1 MSLMASEAVVDSRD
15 FEILTAEEVD
25 ELKKEQQVL
34 TSRLGAMGKKLSLET
49 KIRDAALSLSKVNAS
64 HKKVS
69 KQTEEQLDAANRRVE
84 SAQKEYWRVS
94 DRANEI
100 NKKLLE
106 HRAGVLS
113 FSVRNMEKKMFPSH
127 TSEDSGYDSSNR
139 STLMSPTTSS
149 MTGVSTSSQARFDGA
164 HLFAGHADAVI
175 PRRKLSP
182 EAAATEISSLEEK
195 LKAVTESLTAAGK
208 KQAEMA
214 RELSLLQLEKQE
226 VETMMGLELQNA
238 EDTIS
243 ALEKEL
249 PRLEGLDFEVQQLLE
264 EKRVWEE
271 ERAQLQELE
280 TGERLAPGAE
290 KMLEEIRK
298 SNRQQLEEK
307 DAEIQ
312 ELRAIWEA
320 ERKAWDQERT
330 RLEKEKEED
339 LKKMHS
345 EMDHLREDD
354 EDILHQANEE
364 LEASREA
371 LRSMVA
377 YHGIVLF
384 SRDPSL
390 QGLLESIGTHL
401 EGIHKK
407 LEAHS
412 RVEAEWELSRRRLED
427 DIRSGFD
434 KRELLAREVED
445 ARRERDSAKRETAS
459 LESRV
464 KADLAMLRS
473 PPTPASAFPS
483 DSAGDT
489 DVGMVIAAILPVWQ
503 ILPSPEARAAK
514 FSGNG
519 QRSYRTGSPTPGT
532 PGGTNG
538 NGVITSLSDLDVR
551 SLKSLYDSRQTPGSP
566 KVGGGTFT
574 VEAFVARVLALIA
587 DDRALIERLIRFA
600 QAHDLLK
607 KNAERAQKLAQDG
620 NTALETYQKQVRI
633 LEERNMSMAARQAA
647 MQEELQILHDT
658 IERIAAEKR
667 DVEMLA
673 AEQAEECR
681 QLTAAN
687 NTLSARTLTLAE
699 EAASAPE
706 MVRKQ
711 LEAQLSEC
719 RKALELAQDEV
730 DAMRS
735 SEQSQRIALL
745 DELNSMQTEN
755 GNLRAQLRAVKK

>member
-1 MSLMASEAVVDSRD
+1 
-15 FEILTAEEVD
+15 
-25 ELKKEQQVL
+25 
-34 TSRLGAMGKKLSLET
+34 MGKKLSLET
-49 KIRDAALSLSKVNAS
+49 KIRDAALSLSRVNAS

-175 PRRKLSP
+175 PQRNLTP
-182 EAAATEISSLEEK
+182 GAAATEISSLEEK

-238 EDTIS
+238 EDTIT

-249 PRLEGLDFEVQQLLE
+249 PRLEGLDSEVQQLLE
-264 EKRVWEE
+264 EKRAWEE

-280 TGERLAPGAE
+280 SGKRLAAGAE
-290 KMLEEIRK
+290 KMLEEI
-298 SNRQQLEEK
+298 SQQLEEK
-307 DAEIQ
+307 NAEIQ
-312 ELRAIWEA
+312 ELHVTLEA

-330 RLEKEKEED
+330 RLEEEKEED

-345 EMDHLREDD
+345 EMDRLREDD
-354 EDILHQANEE
+354 EDILYQANQE
-364 LEASREA
+364 LDVSREA

-377 YHGIVLF
+377 HHGIVLF
-384 SRDPSL
+384 SRDSSL

-401 EGIHKK
+401 EGVHKK
-407 LEAHS
+407 LETHS
-412 RVEAEWELSRRRLED
+412 RVEAEWELSRRKLED

-464 KADLAMLRS
+464 K
-473 PPTPASAFPS
+473 
-483 DSAGDT
+483 
-489 DVGMVIAAILPVWQ
+489 VCVI
-503 ILPSPEARAAK
+503 
-514 FSGNG
+514 
-519 QRSYRTGSPTPGT
+519 
-532 PGGTNG
+532 
-538 NGVITSLSDLDVR
+538 LSDGLTKH
-551 SLKSLYDSRQTPGSP
+551 SLPPRLTWQCCDRLQHWRRLSRQTRRETLMSAWSLLLSCQFGKSFPLQKPARPSLAAMASDRIELAPQHLAHQEVQVGMGSLLP
-566 KVGGGTFT
+566 CRTSMFGRSNRCTIVVKRLDHPRLG
-574 VEAFVARVLALIA
+574 VARLRWRHLL
-587 DDRALIERLIRFA
+587 RGYRL
-600 QAHDLLK
+600 
-607 KNAERAQKLAQDG
+607 
-620 NTALETYQKQVRI
+620 
-633 LEERNMSMAARQAA
+633 S
-647 MQEELQILHDT
+647 
-658 IERIAAEKR
+658 
-667 DVEMLA
+667 
-673 AEQAEECR
+673 
-681 QLTAAN
+681 
-687 NTLSARTLTLAE
+687 
-699 EAASAPE
+699 
-706 MVRKQ
+706 
-711 LEAQLSEC
+711 
-719 RKALELAQDEV
+719 
-730 DAMRS
+730 
-735 SEQSQRIALL
+735 
-745 DELNSMQTEN
+745 
-755 GNLRAQLRAVKK
+755 LRMIVH